1 MMAASLAAE
10 QEARQNMENAIIA
23 YSKSCTVE
31 MRSVLAGTL
40 RRVRK
45 LRKYQAERNAEY
57 TIDVTNLETDID
69 KLWEALPDFR
79 SIPEMDA
86 VEPMARIADQTR
98 H

>member
-1 MMAASLAAE
+1 MDAIDRHILRILQQDGRISNQDLAD
-10 QEARQNMENAIIA
+10 RVGL
-23 YSKSCTVE
+23 SPSPC
-31 MRSVLAGTL
+31 L